1 MTTFVDTR
9 IINLSSLY
17 GEKQNTTLH
26 SIIDFEFPSL
36 VDHKKDVAYVEVGVV
51 SAEIPVSFYT
61 INEYNDKIRF
71 LVGATTYN
79 ITILRGNY
87 NANTLITEI
96 VSKMKTALGGSSD
109 ITLALNKINGKLE
122 WTNTGGLDTFTLA
135 ESGTT
140 LWFILGLD
148 ADTPT
153 YTASAGGG
161 KITPPFPLNLLGT
174 NNVSIRSDNLATMNY
189 NSREGG
195 NSNVL
200 ANISVDASPFGILLY
215 KNTSIT
221 YNILRVLD
229 VNRFRISLIDD
240 NNNPIDFNNANWSIT
255 LAINIHRHR
264 PTINTRT
271 FSDMLDLPKEPVKE
285 EKKEEPKKVEKKE
298 EPAPRPKQLK
308 DLDILTN
315 LRFNN

>member
-1 MTTFVDTR
+1 MNTFPDTR

-17 GEKQNTTLH
+17 GEKQNGSLH

-36 VDHKKDVAYVEVGVV
+36 VDHQKDVAYVEVGCV

-61 INEYNDKIRF
+61 INEYNDTIRF
-71 LVGATTYN
+71 LINATTYN
-79 ITILRGNY
+79 ITLLRGNY

-109 ITLALNKINGKLE
+109 VTLALNRINGKLE

-135 ESGTT
+135 KDGTT
-140 LWFILGLD
+140 LWYVLGLD
-148 ADTPT
+148 DDVST
-153 YTASAGGG
+153 YTADAGE
-161 KITPPFPLNLLGT
+161 KITPPYPLNLLGT
-174 NNVSIRSDNLATMNY
+174 NNVSIRTDNLATYNY
-189 NSREGG
+189 NSKESGF
-195 NSNVL
+195 SNVL

-229 VNRFRISLIDD
+229 VNRFRISLLDD
-240 NNNPIDFNNANWSIT
+240 NNNPIDFNNGNWSVT
-255 LAINIHRHR
+255 LALNIHRHS
-264 PTINTRT
+264 PTINTRS
-271 FSDMLDLPKEPVKE
+271 FSDMLDLKEPVKE
-285 EKKEEPKKVEKKE
+285 DKKEVTKKEEPKKE
-298 EPAPRPKQLK
+298 EPPPRPKTLK

>member
-1 MTTFVDTR
+1 MATFPDTR
-9 IINLSSLY
+9 IINLSSLH
-17 GEKQNTTLH
+17 GDKRNGSLH
-26 SIIDFEFPSL
+26 SIIDYEFPSL

-61 INEYNDKIRF
+61 INEYNNTIRF
-71 LVGATTYN
+71 LINAITYN
-79 ITILRGNY
+79 ITLLRGNY
-87 NANTLITEI
+87 NATTLIAEI

-109 ITLALNKINGKLE
+109 ITLALNRINGKLE
-122 WTNTGGLDTFTLA
+122 WTNTGALDDFSLA
-135 ESGTT
+135 KSGTT
-140 LWFILGLD
+140 LWYVLGLD
-148 ADTPT
+148 DAVAT
-153 YTASAGGG
+153 YTANAGE
-161 KITPPFPLNLLGT
+161 KIIPPFPLNLLGT
-174 NNVSIRSDNLATMNY
+174 NNVSIRTDNLATMNY
-189 NSREGG
+189 NSKEAG

-229 VNRFRISLIDD
+229 VNRFRISLLDD
-240 NNNPIDFNNANWSIT
+240 NNNPIDFNNGNWSIT
-255 LAINIHRHR
+255 LAINIHRHS
-264 PTINTRT
+264 PTLNTRT
-271 FSDMLDLPKEPVKE
+271 FSDMLDLKPPVKE

-298 EPAPRPKQLK
+298 EPPPRPKTLK